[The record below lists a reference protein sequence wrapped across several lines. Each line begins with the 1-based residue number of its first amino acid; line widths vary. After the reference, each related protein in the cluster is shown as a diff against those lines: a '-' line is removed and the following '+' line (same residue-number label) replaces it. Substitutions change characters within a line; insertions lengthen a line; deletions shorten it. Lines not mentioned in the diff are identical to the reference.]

1 MLRVKG
7 KDKLVDKLD
16 WIKELV
22 QEEQKMEESG
32 IVDVSSGFDPDKILR
47 EETIEFLKDL
57 KQIFIESASAFNQLK
72 TTTIGHIKIYAISK
86 TVADFMLF
94 RNGYKL
100 VFSAKAPGQIA
111 ITFNHS
117 AASFLP
123 GESAHQNVHQDLLTA
138 QWGAFGQV
146 NWVFNSKEIQ
156 LDYLVRYYMSRFIKE
171 SAK

>member
-1 MLRVKG
+1 M
-7 KDKLVDKLD
+7 DKLD

-32 IVDVSSGFDPDKILR
+32 IVDVATGFDSDKILR
-47 EETIEFLKDL
+47 EETIELLKDL
-57 KQIFIESASAFNQLK
+57 KHIFIESASAFNQLK
-72 TTTIGHIKIYAISK
+72 TTTLGHIKIYAISK

-100 VFSAKAPGQIA
+100 VFSAKAPGQVAVI
-111 ITFNHS
+111 FNHS

-123 GESAHQNVHQDLLTA
+123 SEANQQNAHQDLLVA

-146 NWVFNSKEIQ
+146 NWMFNSKNIQ